1 MATGGTTPSTR
12 ILTSTSSALRL
23 QHAATFLRDASPDQ
37 DVLVVAASR
46 GAADDLARRA
56 ATRRG
61 ATVGWHR
68 FSVLQLAAR
77 LSLDQLAARGRLPG
91 SPLGAEAVASRA
103 IFGAIADGSLRYFS
117 PVAQTPGFPRAVART
132 IGELRLAGVPAA
144 AMAVHP
150 PAGPDLATLLA
161 YIERELADAGAA
173 DRTLLLASAT
183 DALNQRTTIAAQ
195 LVAGRRLLLLDP
207 ALTSE
212 GELRFV
218 AALAASAAETLMTL
232 PAGDAD
238 TAAGIAAR
246 CGGTLE
252 ALHEPPEGG
261 LGRLRTHIFQADV
274 SPSTDPQDS
283 VHVFSAPGEAREA
296 VEIARRVLAHAQR
309 GVPFDQM
316 AVLVRAPQQYLGL
329 LEHALARAGVP
340 AWFARGTRR
349 PDPAGRAM
357 LALLYCAEEGLSARR
372 FAEYLSLAQVP
383 DPLEPT
389 LPAALVAP
397 DDEVLAAGV
406 TDGTAPE
413 EPEAPAPRRTAPL
426 DWPVVD
432 GALRAPWRWEALLV
446 ESAVIG
452 GRDRWVTRLDGLEHE
467 YRRRLGELDAD
478 EPEAPRA
485 AALTRDLEHLGHL
498 RTFALPVIDL
508 LDQWRQTTVVWGAWL
523 ARLEGLAPRVLRQ
536 PTRVL
541 RVLAELR
548 PMSDVGPV
556 GIGEVRKVLAERLRL
571 LAVEPPARRFG
582 RIFVGSPDQ
591 ARGRAFRV
599 VFVPGLA
606 ERIFPQKLRE
616 DPLLLDAVRQRLD
629 AALPQRDRR
638 AGDERLQLQ
647 LAIGAATEA
656 LYLSYPRLDVNES
669 RPRVPSFYALDVTR
683 ALTGRIPSHEDLQQD
698 AYDAGAATLAWPA
711 PADPLRAIDT
721 LEHDLAIL
729 RPLFDETD
737 HAKVAGRAR
746 YLLELNACLSR
757 SVRER
762 WARHQTQWSD
772 ADGLLKVSDPVV
784 EALASQRL
792 GRRPYS
798 LSALQHYAA
807 CPYRFLLSAI
817 YRLAPREDAV
827 PLQRMDPLTKGSL
840 FHRVQSELLRTLR
853 DQGRLPLRPAGLDEA
868 LTTLAETL
876 TRVADDE
883 RGRLAPAIRRVWDDE
898 IAAMQRDLARW
909 LHLVAEDPDG
919 WVPQWFEFAFGLP
932 DDQGRD
938 AASLRDPVTLDG
950 RFILR
955 GSMDLVERHPAGAL
969 RVTDHKT
976 GRARWPDRMIVA
988 GGEALQPLLYGL
1000 ALEAATSQPVLEG
1013 RLWFCTAAGEF
1024 AERSVPLTE
1033 TTRRIGLEVL
1043 EIVDRAVE
1051 HAVLAP
1057 YPRAGACEWCD
1068 FRVVCGAGEERRTG
1082 RKVEG
1087 RFPDLDALRGK
1098 S

>member
-1 MATGGTTPSTR
+1 MATGSSSRSAR
-12 ILTSTSSALRL
+12 IITSTSSAVRLRE
-23 QHAATFLRDASPDQ
+23 AVGFLHDSRSDQ
-37 DVLVVAASR
+37 EVLVVASSR

-56 ATRRG
+56 AMGRG
-61 ATVGWHR
+61 ASLGWHR

-77 LSLDQLAARGRLPG
+77 LGIDALVASGRLPG

-144 AMAVHP
+144 AVAAHLP
-150 PAGPDLATLLA
+150 GGPDLATLLA
-161 YIERELADAGAA
+161 YVDRELTDAGAA
-173 DRTLLLASAT
+173 DRALLLASAT
-183 DALNQRTTIAAQ
+183 EALRQHTSVVKE
-195 LVAGRRLLLLDP
+195 LVARRRLLLVDP
-207 ALTSE
+207 ALASK
-212 GELRFV
+212 GELQFV
-218 AALAASAAETLMTL
+218 AALAAAAGQTLMTL
-232 PAGDAD
+232 PGGDPETSARV
-238 TAAGIAAR
+238 AAR
-246 CGGTLE
+246 CGAAVEELS
-252 ALHEPPEGG
+252 EPPDGG
-261 LGRLRTHIFQADV
+261 LGRLRAHIFQAHI
-274 SPSTDPQDS
+274 SPAADEQAS
-283 VHVFSAPGEAREA
+283 VQLFSAPGEAREA
-296 VEIARRVLAHAQR
+296 VEIARRVLAEAYR
-309 GVPFDQM
+309 GVRFDEM
-316 AVLVRAPQQYLGL
+316 AILVRAPQQYLGL
-329 LEHALARAGVP
+329 LEHALARAAIP
-340 AWFARGTRR
+340 SWFDRGTRR

-397 DDEVLAAGV
+397 DDEVLSAGV
-406 TDGTAPE
+406 TDGTMPE
-413 EPEAPAPRRTAPL
+413 ESQAPPPRSSAAP

-432 GALRAPWRWEALLV
+432 GTLRAPWRWEAMLV

-452 GRDRWVTRLDGLEHE
+452 GRDRWITRLDGLEHE
-467 YRRRLGELDAD
+467 YRQRLGELEAD

-498 RTFALPVIDL
+498 RTFALPVIEQ
-508 LDQWRQTTVVWGAWL
+508 LDDWRQTTAIWGEWL
-523 ARLEGLAPRVLRQ
+523 TRLERLAPRVLRQ

-548 PMSDVGPV
+548 PMSEVGPV

-582 RIFVGSPDQ
+582 QIFVGAPDQ

-616 DPLLLDAVRQRLD
+616 DPLLLDPVRSLLD
-629 AALPQRDRR
+629 TALPRRDRR

-647 LAIGAATEA
+647 LAIGAATER

-669 RPRVPSFYALDVTR
+669 RPRVPSFYALDVKR
-683 ALTGRIPSHEDLQQD
+683 ALTGRIPSHEDLQQE

-729 RPLFDETD
+729 RPLFDEHD
-737 HAKVAGRAR
+737 RAKVAGRAR

-772 ADGLLKVSDPVV
+772 ADGLLNVSEPIA

-807 CPYRFLLSAI
+807 CPYRFLLSAV

-827 PLQRMDPLTKGSL
+827 PLQRLDPLTKGSL
-840 FHRVQSELLRTLR
+840 FHRVQSELLRALR
-853 DQGRLPLRPAGLDEA
+853 DQGRLPLRPAGLDQA
-868 LTTLAETL
+868 LTTLGDTL
-876 TRVADDE
+876 TRVADEE
-883 RGRLAPAIRRVWDDE
+883 RARLAPAIRRVWDDE

-909 LHLVAEDPDG
+909 LQLMAAGTDG
-919 WVPQWFEFAFGLP
+919 WVPLWFEFAFGLP

-938 AASLRDPVTLDG
+938 AASVADPVTLDG

-976 GRARWPDRMIVA
+976 GRARWPERMIVA

-1013 RLWFCTAAGEF
+1013 RLWFCTAAGGF
-1024 AERSVPLTE
+1024 AERSVPLTG

-1043 EIVDRAVE
+1043 EIVDRGVE

-1057 YPRAGACEWCD
+1057 YPKEGACEWCD
-1068 FRVVCGAGEERRTG
+1068 FRVVCGAGEERRTE